1 MQILTQKAAD
11 PLPDAL
17 RGNTNASGKVSEH
30 LHLGDLEEKW
40 LEKITNCRIYKV
52 LLVCLLYWYK
62 STNNDANCCVY
73 KAGLSY

>member
-11 PLPDAL
+11 KQPDAL
-17 RGNTNASGKVSEH
+17 RGNTNAGGKVSEH

-40 LEKITNCRIYKV
+40 LEKITNCRIDKV
-52 LLVCLLYWYK
+52 HLVYLLYWYK
-62 STNNDANCCVY
+62 SSNNDVNCCIY